1 MNWTEYR
8 VVMCVMYVSKRCG
21 VLDGRTCKNAFHHW
35 AFVLDEG
42 GCILDIS
49 IIERP
54 GPWWMNSPFPH
65 NHNYG
70 WKKNGP
76 KTTTQ
81 AKDRRWRWDYLRRLP
96 LRTHGV
102 RRLGDLGEM
111 GCGGWLAWC
120 FNVSSWW
127 IPTYRYRSHD
137 FIHKRLMFDYFCW
150 GCMAQPAT
158 IDHSWIKCSKNDPI
172 FGGLRYLKIVQ
183 DYHLKIHCIS
193 NAWYIMIY
201 PIHPYLNTWGKSND
215 DPSYVPPKGQA
226 STGWTSRKKAEP
238 GFWACKNCRVII
250 GYVLVA
256 YGIIYWL
263 VVWNIFP
270 YIYIYWE

>member
-1 MNWTEYR
+1 
-8 VVMCVMYVSKRCG
+8 
-21 VLDGRTCKNAFHHW
+21 
-35 AFVLDEG
+35 
-42 GCILDIS
+42 
-49 IIERP
+49 
-54 GPWWMNSPFPH
+54 
-65 NHNYG
+65 
-70 WKKNGP
+70 
-76 KTTTQ
+76 
-81 AKDRRWRWDYLRRLP
+81 
-96 LRTHGV
+96 
-102 RRLGDLGEM
+102 
-111 GCGGWLAWC
+111 
-120 FNVSSWW
+120 
-127 IPTYRYRSHD
+127 
-137 FIHKRLMFDYFCW
+137 MFDYFCW
-150 GCMAQPAT
+150 GCMAQPTT

-270 YIYIYWE
+270 YIYIGNNNPNWLILFKGVETTNQYIYTYIHTRYYCYCILEFNLYI